1 MEKVLK
7 GFKGSKIGKYDVI
20 IRPYASTNAKDNVS
34 AFLGNISAN
43 IDEADLQKYLHEYEP
58 IISCKIMTN
67 NARSINATVTFANEY
82 IYNYLVIPSSVSL
95 PNIELMKI

>member
-1 MEKVLK
+1 VEKILK

-20 IRPYASTNAKDNVS
+20 IRPYASTNSKDNIS

-67 NARSINATVTFANEY
+67 NPRSINASVTFANEY
-82 IYNYLVIPSSVSL
+82 FYNY
-95 PNIELMKI
+95 